1 MTSSNSIFLF
11 LLIFSLEINAQEI
24 KKETTLINTQLELI
38 KARQELLTNNLEA
51 IEAKTNVL
59 DNKNQKINKRLKG
72 FDSNKKHK
80 EKDSLQLR
88 KTKHIIQMSP
98 FKLMEGNFEIGF
110 EKRLRKKLVLD
121 LALNLT
127 YVTVNGLGGSYLTK
141 NTLELYDANSS
152 SYINYNGQIMNGG
165 GIIAQA
171 KKYLSPYKS
180 PSQKELHGFYS
191 GFQVMYRK
199 NFIEGTHYIYENNE
213 YVEQIVKQNLDIY
226 SLGVTLGRKWHLWNM
241 LSLDLFA
248 GGIIRLS
255 KYANEKGFTKYKY
268 WNNID
273 YSGVLPTAG
282 LKIGILQ

>member
-1 MTSSNSIFLF
+1 MSTLNVLALLLLFSSALV
-11 LLIFSLEINAQEI
+11 NAQEI
-24 KKETTLINTQLELI
+24 EKETTLINTQLELI
-38 KARQELLTNNLEA
+38 KARQELLTKNLES
-51 IEAKTNVL
+51 IEAKTKTFN
-59 DNKNQKINKRLKG
+59 NKNQKLDKILKV
-72 FDSNKKHK
+72 FDSDQNHK

-88 KTKHIIQMSP
+88 KTNHIIQMSP
-98 FKLMEGNFEIGF
+98 FKLMEGSFEIGF

-152 SYINYNGQIMNGG
+152 SYINYSGQIMNGG

-180 PSQKELHGFYS
+180 PSKKELHGFYS

-199 NFIEGTHYIYENNE
+199 IFIEGTHYIYENNE

-226 SLGVTLGRKWHLWNM
+226 SLGVTLGKKFHLWNM
-241 LSLDLFA
+241 LSLDFFA
-248 GGIIRLS
+248 GGGIRFS
-255 KYANEKGFTKYKY
+255 KYANENSFTKYKY